1 MSGDKKEQQF
11 AGPDSPGDEMDK
23 PTAEVPEIDESDLY
37 GLFESILF
45 LFNDPL
51 PVSFFVKNFSVD
63 ENSVKIILDSI
74 VDEYEERDGGI
85 KLIQL
90 AGGYQFVTNKKYAK
104 EIRRALLLK
113 KREGLTRGMLETLS
127 IIAYKQPAILAE
139 IDQLRGV
146 SSRAMLAKLMRMN
159 LIKPVGRK
167 ELPGRPLMYGTTDDF
182 LKHFGLNNLADLP
195 SLSEIDEYSSLENE
209 LPFDES

>member
-1 MSGDKKEQQF
+1 
-11 AGPDSPGDEMDK
+11 
-23 PTAEVPEIDESDLY
+23 
-37 GLFESILF
+37 
-45 LFNDPL
+45 
-51 PVSFFVKNFSVD
+51 
-63 ENSVKIILDSI
+63 
-74 VDEYEERDGGI
+74 
-85 KLIQL
+85 
-90 AGGYQFVTNKKYAK
+90 
-104 EIRRALLLK
+104 
-113 KREGLTRGMLETLS
+113 MLETLA

-195 SLSEIDEYSSLENE
+195 TLSEIDEYSAMESE
-209 LPFDES
+209 LPFNES

>member
-1 MSGDKKEQQF
+1 M
-11 AGPDSPGDEMDK
+11 GDEIKEKQITGSDGTDGEK
-23 PTAEVPEIDESDLY
+23 ETAPVEIPAIDESDMY
-37 GLFESILF
+37 GLFEAILF

-51 PVSFFVKNFSVD
+51 PVSFFVKNFNAD
-63 ENSVKIILDSI
+63 ANTVKIILDSL

-85 KLIQL
+85 RLVQI
-90 AGGYQFVTNKKYAK
+90 AGGYQFVTSRKYAK

-113 KREGLTRGMLETLS
+113 KREGLTRGMLETLA
-127 IIAYKQPAILAE
+127 IIAYKQPAVLAE

-167 ELPGRPLMYGTTDDF
+167 ELPGRPLLYGTTDDF
-182 LKHFGLNNLADLP
+182 LKHFGLNNLSDLP
-195 SLSEIDEYSSLENE
+195 NLSEIDEYSTVENE
-209 LPFDES
+209 LPFNES